1 MTFDLSMAPA
11 IPSTAAYAIT
21 AVSAGVFASE
31 THDKRVRLG
40 LTLVSAA
47 LCAVML
53 FEYFPQCDSMPWWM
67 GVFAGCW

>member
-31 THDKRVRLG
+31 THDKRVRVG
-40 LTLVSAA
+40 LMLVAAA
-47 LCAVML
+47 LSAVIL
-53 FEYFPQCDSMPWWM
+53 LEVVPDCSNWVWWSWI
-67 GVFAGCW
+67 GCW